1 VWRDQPYDAKSDI
14 WSLGCVLYESICLH
28 PPFRA
33 DEMSG
38 LYKKVLKGVYPKIP
52 EQYSMDLTSI
62 LHMLLQVSPMN
73 RPSCSGILQSQIVK
87 RRIELLFPD
96 KSCIDDSP
104 NKLLQTIRIPRDL
117 LYLTDK
123 LPKPCYDDSNKR
135 NTSDLSDYQLPKIKK
150 RKGRSLVDRK
160 RSPIKEKMKII
171 NVSEAVGLSSTE
183 ANTSHNVVPK
193 VIPSHPLNKL
203 RIPTHKKAIN
213 ILKAKKEESSRGQD
227 NTNREESMAPQ
238 IKYNPMRK

>member
-1 VWRDQPYDAKSDI
+1 
-14 WSLGCVLYESICLH
+14 
-28 PPFRA
+28 
-33 DEMSG
+33 MSG

-73 RPSCSGILQSQIVK
+73 RPSCSGILQSQIVR

-96 KSCIDDSP
+96 KNCFDDSP

-135 NTSDLSDYQLPKIKK
+135 NTSDMSDYQLPKIKK

-160 RSPIKEKMKII
+160 RSPIKERVKIV
-171 NVSEAVGLSSTE
+171 NVSDVAGLSNTE

-193 VIPSHPLNKL
+193 AIPSHPLSKL
-203 RIPTHKKAIN
+203 RIPPNKKAIN
-213 ILKAKKEESSRGQD
+213 ILKAKKEESSREHEKSQ
-227 NTNREESMAPQ
+227 REENGVPL
-238 IKYNPMRK
+238 IKYSPMRK

>member
-1 VWRDQPYDAKSDI
+1 
-14 WSLGCVLYESICLH
+14 
-28 PPFRA
+28 
-33 DEMSG
+33 MSG
-38 LYKKVLKGVYPKIP
+38 LYKKVLKGIYPKIP
-52 EQYSMDLTSI
+52 EHYSMDLTSI

-96 KSCIDDSP
+96 KNCLDDSP

-123 LPKPCYDDSNKR
+123 LPKPCYDETNKR

-160 RSPIKEKMKII
+160 RSPIKERIKII
-171 NVSEAVGLSSTE
+171 NISEVAGLSTE

-193 VIPSHPLNKL
+193 VIPSHPLSKV
-203 RIPTHKKAIN
+203 RIPFTKKAIN
-213 ILKAKKEESSRGQD
+213 ILKAKKEESSREQEKSK
-227 NTNREESMAPQ
+227 REESGVPQ
-238 IKYNPMRK
+238 IKYSPMRK